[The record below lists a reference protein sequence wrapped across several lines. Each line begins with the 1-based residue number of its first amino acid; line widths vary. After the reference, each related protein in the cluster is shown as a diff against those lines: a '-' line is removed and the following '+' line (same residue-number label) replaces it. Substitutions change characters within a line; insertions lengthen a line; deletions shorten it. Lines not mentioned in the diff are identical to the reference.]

1 MSRKYL
7 MVGMSH
13 IQCLKAALSTEEVAD
28 VEIVNLKQ
36 NKDLW
41 SRQTAKIKTGRFKT
55 QDPDVVCIC
64 IGGNEHNQLGLLD
77 HPDPIAVGIPE
88 AGLTPAPET
97 ATDAPRRLIP
107 RAVMRDA
114 MKAMMHKH
122 DQMTRQL
129 HEAFPGARFIHMSSP
144 PPIAE
149 SEHVLDNLGIFKDR
163 LQNGI
168 GPLALRKTLYEIQV
182 ELTREQAEELSAD
195 FLPAAPGALTEDGF
209 LKEGFYNKDPSHG
222 NAAYGRLML
231 DRIFEKEI
239 T

>member
-13 IQCLKAALSTEEVAD
+13 IQCLKAALREDEAAQ

-55 QDPDVVCIC
+55 RDPDVVCIC

-77 HPDPIAVGIPE
+77 HPEPIAVGSAE
-88 AGLTPAPET
+88 LGLAPG
-97 ATDAPRRLIP
+97 ADDAAPRQLIP

-122 DQMTRQL
+122 DQMTAQL
-129 HEAFPGARFIHMSSP
+129 HADFPNARFIHLSSP
-144 PPIAE
+144 PPIADGD
-149 SEHVLDNLGIFKDR
+149 HVLGNLGIFKDK
-163 LQNGI
+163 LHSGI
-168 GPLALRKTLYEIQV
+168 GPVTLRKTLYDLQV
-182 ELTREQAEELSAD
+182 ELTREQAEALGAE

-209 LKEGFYNKDPSHG
+209 LKDGFYNNDPSHG

-231 DRIFEKEI
+231 DRIFERE
-239 T
+239 TA